1 VSDEPTVDQLRRY
14 LQDQL
19 VDAENIVNTDAKK
32 ERMLKLEI
40 ALNEAIK
47 FVTEVEIRKEI
58 ENIVFE
64 ESSSVRLISPS
75 DISDIETSSST
86 TECPKCEEEMDL
98 NLGFCQ
104 ICGHKSK

>member
-1 VSDEPTVDQLRRY
+1 MSDEPTVDQLRRY

-75 DISDIETSSST
+75 DIS
-86 TECPKCEEEMDL
+86 
-98 NLGFCQ
+98 
-104 ICGHKSK
+104 